1 MILSPQFMLASELIE
16 TVVQLSDCYDK
27 KLIDSILH
35 HWLSNEKPRYYSSP
49 QRVSLFQIS

>member
-27 KLIDSILH
+27 KLIDKAPAKKTDSCPDD
-35 HWLSNEKPRYYSSP
+35 ER
-49 QRVSLFQIS
+49 